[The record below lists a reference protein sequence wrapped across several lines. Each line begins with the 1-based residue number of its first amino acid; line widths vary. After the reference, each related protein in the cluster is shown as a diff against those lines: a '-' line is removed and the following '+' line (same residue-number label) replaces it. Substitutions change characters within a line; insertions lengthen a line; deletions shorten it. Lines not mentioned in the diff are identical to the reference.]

1 MGWFVLK
8 LDQSICGPQLQV
20 DLQSHQNMN
29 YIYSIYKYIYISNRS
44 PSYQTN
50 LPTVLGPFLLQDL
63 VWAPCR
69 LQTVDDGTASLVFDG
84 EMVQRPE
91 GAVQDLSQVQ
101 DGHLDGVDDICSLSI
116 VTEAALLHTVR
127 VRSFRCKLGHGFV
140 WKCWEL
146 PKIWFRKSVYLW
158 EVAILG
164 YTLFFDTP
172 DAFAVHFFK
181 NTGLQYGLCCFC
193 VHGLNRF
200 KAPFG
205 QA

>member
-1 MGWFVLK
+1 
-8 LDQSICGPQLQV
+8 
-20 DLQSHQNMN
+20 
-29 YIYSIYKYIYISNRS
+29 
-44 PSYQTN
+44 
-50 LPTVLGPFLLQDL
+50 
-63 VWAPCR
+63 
-69 LQTVDDGTASLVFDG
+69 
-84 EMVQRPE
+84 MVQRCPE

-127 VRSFRCKLGHGFV
+127 VRSFRCSWVMDLSENVENFPRFGLENQFTYEKLLFWGIHYFSTH
-140 WKCWEL
+140 L
-146 PKIWFRKSVYLW
+146 
-158 EVAILG
+158 
-164 YTLFFDTP
+164 TLSQFI
-172 DAFAVHFFK
+172 FK